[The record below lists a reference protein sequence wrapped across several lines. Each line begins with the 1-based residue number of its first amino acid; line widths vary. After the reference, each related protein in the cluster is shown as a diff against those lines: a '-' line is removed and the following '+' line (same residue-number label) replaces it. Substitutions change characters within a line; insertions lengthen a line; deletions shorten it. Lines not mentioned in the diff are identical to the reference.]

1 MNYPPYGGGGGGYS
15 VGGFSPSGPP
25 GYGGGGGY
33 PSPPHPYGPAVQVRT
48 HKNFFPNENFWG
60 NLTVLTGFPFPTP
73 TVRRQLPLLRPHS
86 WRVPLSAVHR
96 RRVPLPVLQHGPGGL
111 PRPGNGLPPAVPS
124 AAAASPVRP
133 RWPRRS
139 ERVPQAWDGRWRR
152 IVSGNTKRRILT
164 KRTAF
169 YLLRAD
175 QPLCPPP
182 PRHGRHVQVRPLLRG
197 LPAGGARRVDQAGAD
212 RGCQEQP
219 KPNLAEEVQR
229 EQVGGSC
236 LKYTQEMRLLRNY
249 AGVLLMEMFFSKR
262 C

>member
-48 HKNFFPNENFWG
+48 HEKKFSNENYWG
-60 NLTVLTGFPFPTP
+60 KLTVLAGFPFPTP

-86 WRVPLSAVHR
+86 WRVPLSAVRR
-96 RRVPLPVLQHGPGGL
+96 RRVPLPVLQHGPGGV

-133 RWPRRS
+133 RRPRRS

-152 IVSGNTKRRILT
+152 IVSGTTKQRILT
-164 KRTAF
+164 KRTASIGSF
-169 YLLRAD
+169 YNA
-175 QPLCPPP
+175 
-182 PRHGRHVQVRPLLRG
+182 
-197 LPAGGARRVDQAGAD
+197 ARRSASRPAASATWTACPSQTLTAWSTSGWGTEGGPGWG
-212 RGCQEQP
+212 R
-219 KPNLAEEVQR
+219 QR
-229 EQVGGSC
+229 LSR
-236 LKYTQEMRLLRNY
+236 TT
-249 AGVLLMEMFFSKR
+249 
-262 C
+262 